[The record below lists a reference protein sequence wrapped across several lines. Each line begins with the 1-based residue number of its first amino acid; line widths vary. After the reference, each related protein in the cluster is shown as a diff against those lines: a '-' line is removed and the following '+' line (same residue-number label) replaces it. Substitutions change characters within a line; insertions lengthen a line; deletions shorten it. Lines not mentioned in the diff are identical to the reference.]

1 MEPPQAPGCLWQG
14 PRAVAGSLFLEASG
28 SLRAGCSGGGMLA
41 AGVGERLDGGEE
53 ELEVKITSAEELQ
66 VRSELQL
73 LLGTRLCSSA
83 SFVARNCP

>member
-1 MEPPQAPGCLWQG
+1 MAGATGCCWFFISRSIREPQSWLLG
-14 PRAVAGSLFLEASG
+14 
-28 SLRAGCSGGGMLA
+28 GGGMLA

-66 VRSELQL
+66 VRSEPQL